1 MQEERTMTSNQL
13 NSPDEDGTDEFFTE
27 FLNRTILLMGE
38 DAVQTLKH
46 KTITIAGCGGVGA
59 AAAITMARMGV
70 SNFVL
75 ADPGSFDE
83 PDINRQWGATTG
95 TLGRNKAEVYDEV
108 LRSLNPSINV
118 RKFCEGVTADNIAEF
133 LEGSDFLIDCL
144 DVAVPTEVRNEMYRQ
159 ARTQGV
165 HCISAPVIGFGT
177 VVVLAAPDGMPMEA
191 VFGEFVSD
199 ATEKARLPDGLGK
212 VFAKEHLAATEE
224 LLPKH
229 KVPSLSISP
238 VLATSLVCTEATLVL
253 LGSSMPGWRPPVCL
267 PQVLA
272 VEPLTLQY
280 RVMDIKELSESADEA
295 TTPGKPTDTG
305 LSYTI
310 IEAGVEERKER
321 SEWLAR
327 VGYNTNL
334 VPPDTIA
341 AEMLTDS
348 WHDLP
353 SPSSP
358 EPCEPE
364 GSDQSKQMLQGF
376 YDYKFFVPVFRGRFA
391 EALLAKAVV
400 KPGTTI
406 ATNALFPTTRYHIVS
421 NGAKAVEIG
430 IPEAY
435 DVSSP
440 HPFKGNIDID
450 AFRSLLNSENV
461 RAIYMELCVNALGGH
476 PVSMENLRAVR
487 SIASEHGVS
496 VILDTTRV
504 FENAEQVRELEPGFK
519 NRSMLAIAREICA
532 NSDMCAASLS
542 KDFLCR
548 TGAFVAT
555 NNEDDFVQLRDL
567 ATLGVGSGLKESDRR
582 NISRSLRVSPE
593 SPESSVG
600 RMRVVRELWES
611 LESLGIPLTRPC
623 GGHAVFVDAA
633 AMLPHVPAENY
644 PAAALSNALFVAG
657 GIRGGVNLISPKQ
670 AKRGTS
676 LLRLA
681 IPVGMDY
688 GNLVEHITTIFAE
701 VQKDT
706 KNIDGLEKVG
716 GPPGMIGQ
724 FAAQYKPRSK

>member
-1 MQEERTMTSNQL
+1 MTS
-13 NSPDEDGTDEFFTE
+13 DETQQPHKSSADEFFME
-27 FLNRTILLMGE
+27 FLNRTLLLMGE
-38 DAVQTLKH
+38 DAVQTLKT
-46 KTITIAGCGGVGA
+46 KTITVAGCGGVGA

-108 LRSLNPSINV
+108 LRSINPAINV
-118 RKFCEGVTADNIAEF
+118 RKFCEGVTETNIGDF
-133 LEGSDFLIDCL
+133 LNGADFLIDCL
-144 DVAVPTEVRNEMYRQ
+144 DIVVPTAIRNEMYRQ
-159 ARTQGV
+159 ARSQGI

-177 VVVLAAPDGMPMEA
+177 IIVLAAPDGMPMEA

-199 ATEKARLPDGLGK
+199 ASEKAQLPEGLGN
-212 VFAKEHLAATEE
+212 VFVKEHLAATEK

-253 LGSSMPGWRPPVCL
+253 LGASMPGWRPPICL

-280 RVMDIKELSESADEA
+280 RVMDIKELSESGDKES
-295 TTPGKPTDTG
+295 TPEKPADTG
-305 LSYTI
+305 LSYRIT
-310 IEAGVEERKER
+310 EAGEARNER

-353 SPSSP
+353 RPSAP
-358 EPCEPE
+358 EPGKPE
-364 GSDQSKQMLQGF
+364 GGDRSKQLLQGF

-391 EALLAKAVV
+391 EALLAKSVV
-400 KPGTTI
+400 KPGRTI
-406 ATNALFPTTRYHIVS
+406 ATNALFPTTRYHLVS
-421 NGAKAVEIG
+421 NGAKAIEIG

-435 DVSSP
+435 DISSP
-440 HPFKGNIDID
+440 HPFKGNIDIE
-450 AFRSLLNSENV
+450 AFRALLNSEDV
-461 RAIYMELCVNALGGH
+461 QAVYMELCVNALGGH
-476 PVSMENLRAVR
+476 PVSIENLRAVR

-504 FENAEQVRELEPGFK
+504 FENAEQVREREPGFGD
-519 NRSMLAIAREICA
+519 RSMLAITREICA

-548 TGAFVAT
+548 AGAFIAT
-555 NNEDDFVQLRDL
+555 NSEDVFVQLRDL
-567 ATLGVGSGLKESDRR
+567 ATLGIGSGLSETDRY
-582 NISRSLRVSPE
+582 NISRSLQVSPE
-593 SPESSVG
+593 TPESSAG

-611 LESLGIPLTRPC
+611 LDALGVPLTRPC
-623 GGHAVFVDAA
+623 GGHGVFVDAA
-633 AMLPHVPAENY
+633 AMLPHIPAEQH

-657 GIRGGVNLISPKQ
+657 GIRGGVNLISPEQ

-676 LLRLA
+676 LLRLT
-681 IPVGMDY
+681 IPVGVDY
-688 GNLVEHITTIFAE
+688 GNLVQHITDTFAE
-701 VQKDT
+701 VQKDIE
-706 KNIDGLEKVG
+706 NIDGLEKVG